1 MQFVSEEYSFLTQ
14 NTISPCRVQSSSQKT
29 VSHPQNTV
37 SQSWNKLSSP
47 QNILSLPAEYSVPC
61 RDTLYYIDYT
71 MSHLRNTVIDFSAEY
86 SVSLQHTVSP
96 RRIKCLPQNTVSQKT
111 MHIQTS
117 LLNFNPPCFLSFGHS
132 CLP

>member
-111 MHIQTS
+111 MSVPQNTVSVCGIPF
-117 LLNFNPPCFLSFGHS
+117 LLNTLQCF
-132 CLP
+132 P